1 MSRLHVDVMQ
11 VLIGDIVHGTFQ
23 EGDLLPRE
31 ADIATKYGVSRGVA
45 RECIRGLEERGLI
58 AVKHGRGATVL
69 PERDWDTLDPFV
81 LTGLLQGERRLE
93 TLRDYLEARRLLE
106 VEAAAIAAERAT
118 DEDLEELG
126 KAYELMR
133 ESAEVARTNPAAEG
147 RYHEADI
154 AFHRAVVN
162 ATENLALGR
171 ITEPLHRALL
181 AVLGPLSRPENRFDV
196 GLPEHERILKA
207 IQSRKPAKA
216 RAAMAAHLETVE
228 GYLPDAAP
236 DRRKSARVSV

>member
-1 MSRLHVDVMQ
+1 MSRLHVDVMEL
-11 VLIGDIVHGTFQ
+11 LIGDIVRGRYQ

-31 ADIATKYGVSRGVA
+31 TDIAEQYGVSRGVA

-58 AVKHGRGATVL
+58 AVKHGRGATVR
-69 PERDWDTLDPFV
+69 PQRDWDTLDPYV
-81 LTGLLQGERRLE
+81 LAGLLQGDRSSE
-93 TLRDYLEARRLLE
+93 TLWDYLEARRLLE
-106 VEAAAIAAERAT
+106 VEAAGLAAERAT
-118 DEDLEELG
+118 DEDLEELAE
-126 KAYELMR
+126 AYEQMR
-133 ESAEVARTNPAAEG
+133 ASAEVARTNPAAEG
-147 RYHEADI
+147 RYREADI

-181 AVLGPLSRPENRFDV
+181 TVLNPLSRPEHRFEV

-216 RAAMAAHLETVE
+216 RAAMAAHLKTVE
-228 GYLPDAAP
+228 GYLPEEASRA
-236 DRRKSARVSV
+236 RASAVVSA

>member
-1 MSRLHVDVMQ
+1 MEI
-11 VLIGDIVHGTFQ
+11 LIGDIVHGRFQ
-23 EGDLLPRE
+23 EGELLPRE
-31 ADIATKYGVSRGVA
+31 ADIAEQYGVSRGVA

-58 AVKHGRGATVL
+58 AVKHGRGATVRA
-69 PERDWDTLDPFV
+69 ERDWDTLDPYV
-81 LTGLLQGERRLE
+81 LAGLLRGDRSAE
-93 TLRDYLEARRLLE
+93 TLMDYLETRRLLE
-106 VEAAAIAAERAT
+106 VEAAGLAAERAT
-118 DEDLEELG
+118 DEDLAELAS
-126 KAYELMR
+126 AYEEMKA
-133 ESAEVARTNPAAEG
+133 SAELARANPAAEG

-181 AVLGPLSRPENRFDV
+181 TVLDPLSRPENRFDV

-216 RAAMAAHLETVE
+216 RSAMAAHLQTVE
-228 GYLPDAAP
+228 GYLPEGAESRRAAP
-236 DRRKSARVSV
+236 VSA